1 MEISPIII
9 KNVDCQVVV
18 YNISK
23 YSLQIINNNLY
34 LTPLE
39 IYLKDYEVY
48 RYELKKSEILEAK
61 LNDTIIKNPSYYKIL
76 KMIWKLTPVNIILQH
91 TIFNFK
97 LDVDSIKGDD
107 SYIWN
112 EEINLAFQ
120 TRSYNNAFKEIVNMC
135 KVNKYD
141 IILKI
146 KLSND
151 NIILFKHMK

>member
-9 KNVDCQVVV
+9 KDADCQIVV

-34 LTPLE
+34 LSPLE
-39 IYLKDYEVY
+39 IYLKDFEVY

-61 LNDTIIKNPSYYKIL
+61 LNDNIIKNPSYYKIL

-135 KVNKYD
+135 KINKYN

-146 KLSND
+146 KLNND
-151 NIILFKHMK
+151 NIILFKL

>member
-1 MEISPIII
+1 MDNSPIII
-9 KNVDCQVVV
+9 DDANSQLVIN
-18 YNISK
+18 NISK
-23 YSLQIINNNLY
+23 YSFQIINNNLY

-48 RYELKKSEILEAK
+48 RYELKKSEIIEASF
-61 LNDTIIKNPSYYKIL
+61 NDMIIKSPSYYKVL
-76 KMIWKLTPVNIILQH
+76 KIIWKKTPINIILQH

-97 LDVDSIKGDD
+97 LDIDSIKGDD

-120 TRSYNNAFKEIVNMC
+120 TRNLNHTFKEIVNMC
-135 KVNKYD
+135 KINNYK
-141 IILKI
+141 INLKI

-151 NIILFKHMK
+151 NIILFRH

>member
-1 MEISPIII
+1 M
-9 KNVDCQVVV
+9 
-18 YNISK
+18 
-23 YSLQIINNNLY
+23 
-34 LTPLE
+34 
-39 IYLKDYEVY
+39 KDYEVY

-135 KVNKYD
+135 KVNKFD

-151 NIILFKHMK
+151 NIISFKI

>member
-9 KNVDCQVVV
+9 KDADCQIVV

-34 LTPLE
+34 LSPLE
-39 IYLKDYEVY
+39 IYLKDFEVY

-61 LNDTIIKNPSYYKIL
+61 LNDNIIKNPSYYKIL

-97 LDVDSIKGDD
+97 LDVESINGDD

-135 KVNKYD
+135 KINKYN

-146 KLSND
+146 KLNND
-151 NIILFKHMK
+151 NIILFKL